1 MENNKNINWAWI
13 LTAVFWIF
21 WLWIMAD
28 LIQSEREVK
37 EKQKIIDSLSNEILL
52 LEDAVEMREREV
64 DLMMSDFDKGEEI
77 DKTERILKED
87 KWARRKNITS
97 GTGNCTDGLD
107 GMLSMLTEILHK
119 DLETYGS
126 GFPLFGKTGTGTT
139 TSSSKF

>member
-1 MENNKNINWAWI
+1 MENNKNINWALI

-21 WLWIMAD
+21 GLWIMTD

-77 DKTERILKED
+77 DKMERILKED
-87 KWARRKNITS
+87 K
-97 GTGNCTDGLD
+97 
-107 GMLSMLTEILHK
+107 
-119 DLETYGS
+119 
-126 GFPLFGKTGTGTT
+126 
-139 TSSSKF
+139 

>member
-13 LTAVFWIF
+13 LTAVFGIF
-21 WLWIMAD
+21 GFWIMTD

-87 KWARRKNITS
+87 K
-97 GTGNCTDGLD
+97 
-107 GMLSMLTEILHK
+107 
-119 DLETYGS
+119 
-126 GFPLFGKTGTGTT
+126 
-139 TSSSKF
+139 